1 MKDLYLPALA
11 GQFEWDRGPRAVNA
25 GDPYNS
31 AATVP
36 APDTIE
42 WDENTI
48 EVVVLETVPE

>member
-36 APDTIE
+36 ATDTIE